1 MSSTKM
7 LGNNGDSA
15 WEIPVAKDVV
25 GMRILIANIYFIGTS
40 DNWFLVD
47 GGVTNRADDIE
58 RAAESRFGIGARP
71 RAIVLTHGH
80 FDHVGAVKTLA
91 ERWNVPV
98 YAHELELPYLTG
110 RSKYP
115 PADPTVSDSG
125 LMGYLSFAYPRT
137 GGNLGE
143 LVQKLPDNDVLPFND
158 EWKIIFTPGHTPGH
172 ISLFRESDRT
182 FIAGDA
188 IVTTKP
194 ETVYSSLTQSPQE
207 VRRPPAY
214 FTPDWVSSAESVRKI
229 AALKPETVATGHGK
243 PMSGALM
250 KEQLEELAR
259 NFETTGKPSRG
270 RYINAPAT
278 SDKNGIINYPPVSAS
293 QIKTVVSTTVIAVS
307 AVALLALLTRKR
319 A

>member
-1 MSSTKM
+1 MGSTKV
-7 LGNNGDSA
+7 LDENGGSV

-25 GMRILIANIYFIGTS
+25 GMRILIANIYFIGTH
-40 DNWFLVD
+40 DDWFLVD
-47 GGVTNRADDIE
+47 GGMTNRADDIQ

-125 LMGYLSFAYPRT
+125 LMGYLSFMYPRT
-137 GGNLGE
+137 GENLGE
-143 LVQKLPDNDVLPFND
+143 LVQKFPDNDVLSFNN
-158 EWKIIFTPGHTPGH
+158 EWKIVSTPGHTPGH
-172 ISLFRESDRT
+172 ISLFRESDGV

-194 ETVYSSLTQSPQE
+194 ESAYSSLTESPQQI
-207 VRRPPAY
+207 RRPPAY

-243 PMSGALM
+243 PMSGTLM

-259 NFETTGKPSRG
+259 NFESNGKPSRG
-270 RYINAPAT
+270 RYVNAPAIA
-278 SDKNGIINYPPVSAS
+278 DKNGVVSYPPVNSS
-293 QIKTVVSTTVIAVS
+293 QIGTVVSTAIIAVS
-307 AVALLALLTRKR
+307 ALALLAVLTRKR